1 MLTAILKLKLD
12 HSSCKIADCATK
24 LPVYSIYK
32 MNHVLPKKQAS
43 PVPELF
49 DKQIR
54 GNIEKKHG
62 YWVVEKSEN
71 VDRMYSVRCTA
82 HEEKDKG
89 WNLK

>member
-1 MLTAILKLKLD
+1 
-12 HSSCKIADCATK
+12 
-24 LPVYSIYK
+24 